1 MQSDRFLDAT
11 VSPKFNWGAA
21 MEKVAGKAT
30 EKANKVKGTLK
41 AKPVPL
47 ASGRLKAKVS
57 HDETSPEDDKDKN
70 NSNKFDWNKGL
81 STVGSTLATIF
92 KKPDNI
98 TNTTVIQ
105 SPKDNEDDNTMLYVG
120 LGGGVLLLVVLLIVF
135 MK

>member
-21 MEKVAGKAT
+21 MEKVAGQAT
-30 EKANKVKGTLK
+30 EKVNKVKGRVKYSSSTPLK
-41 AKPVPL
+41 SRKLTARI
-47 ASGRLKAKVS
+47 SNNGN
-57 HDETSPEDDKDKN
+57 EPEENKDK
-70 NSNKFDWNKGL
+70 SKKFDWNQGL

-120 LGGGVLLLVVLLIVF
+120 IGGGVLLLVVLLIVF

>member
-11 VSPKFNWGAA
+11 VSTKFNWGAA
-21 MEKVAGKAT
+21 MEKVAGKAS
-30 EKANKVKGTLK
+30 EKANKVKGTFK

-47 ASGRLKAKVS
+47 VSGRLKAKIS
-57 HDETSPEDDKDKN
+57 HDETSPEDAKDKN
-70 NSNKFDWNKGL
+70 KSRRFDVNEGL
-81 STVGSTLATIF
+81 KTVGNTLVGIF

-105 SPKDNEDDNTMLYVG
+105 SKDNEDDNTMLYVG
-120 LGGGVLLLVVLLIVF
+120 IGGGVLLLVVLLIVF